1 MSFTICLI
9 RIDVSGYIKDS
20 GLMIDADVEIVL
32 ETRVT
37 VAPSELHCVSFLIVE
52 VLWFT
57 FQAENVVK
65 IAGLHPCP
73 AGNTRIQWFG
83 KESSP

>member
-1 MSFTICLI
+1 VLLDILGMFFTICLI

-37 VAPSELHCVSFLIVE
+37 VAPKHPVNCI
-52 VLWFT
+52 
-57 FQAENVVK
+57 AVV
-65 IAGLHPCP
+65 
-73 AGNTRIQWFG
+73 F
-83 KESSP
+83 